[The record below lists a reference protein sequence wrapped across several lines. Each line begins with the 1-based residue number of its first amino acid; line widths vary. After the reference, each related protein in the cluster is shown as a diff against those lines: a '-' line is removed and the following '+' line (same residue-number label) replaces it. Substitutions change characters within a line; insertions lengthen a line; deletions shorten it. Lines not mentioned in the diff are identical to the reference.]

1 MNYCYPVSIKH
12 SVTIDEHGVKWSR
25 FSTVWSNFTNYVKD
39 NRGNYRKDAEDEL
52 SAFNAVL
59 ELSKSELL
67 FKSEADKTFFLLR
80 FS

>member
-1 MNYCYPVSIKH
+1 MSYCYPVSIKH

-59 ELSKSELL
+59 DLSKTELL
-67 FKSEADKTFFLLR
+67 FKSDADKTFFLLR